1 MAQALSFSV
10 FSKAFCAVKLCQGNA
25 DGRGRYESGFILFLL
40 SSVLPLPFF
49 SDSTLFVPKAR
60 ALCL

>member
-49 SDSTLFVPKAR
+49 CFI
-60 ALCL
+60 